1 MITQVCCGAGTAA
14 DCDKVTKMIGSQLKL
29 NRLNWG
35 RQVRVKTANHLFKQ
49 MLFRYQGHIGAY
61 LVLAGADVEGGH
73 LYTIHAHGSTD
84 NIPYTA
90 MGSGID
96 NRENKKTQELDNI
109 LFGSLK

>member
-1 MITQVCCGAGTAA
+1 
-14 DCDKVTKMIGSQLKL
+14 MIGSQLKL

-96 NRENKKTQELDNI
+96 NRENKKTQEFRYRAI
-109 LFGSLK
+109 TSGSLK

>member
-1 MITQVCCGAGTAA
+1 
-14 DCDKVTKMIGSQLKL
+14 
-29 NRLNWG
+29 
-35 RQVRVKTANHLFKQ
+35 

-96 NRENKKTQELDNI
+96 YRKIRRPK
-109 LFGSLK
+109 S